1 MKIIYMWAVDKD
13 TNMKAIFIV
22 TNLTWTVV
30 KIRPEKKIQVMGS
43 NPLQAWIFLGLIFTT
58 AYQVVFITAKMALI
72 FMWNFGWRLWCPVV
86 FIASRDEEDDPN
98 VSQESDE

>member
-1 MKIIYMWAVDKD
+1 MKIIYMWAVGKD

-30 KIRPEKKIQVMGS
+30 KIRPEKKIRVMGS

-86 FIASRDEEDDPN
+86 FIASGDEEDDPN